1 MLPCFYCGNDFLE
14 LLENF
19 QAVFWFCFGYNLKM
33 TVYFDLDRV
42 LADFGTQAK
51 KYGILKRNN
60 RVNWFKV
67 FILGSRFWSTM
78 DFFPGAEKAFSQ
90 IHSFCMGKGIHVKI
104 LSSVRI
110 ASGKRGKIE
119 WCREKL
125 HLDESDVII
134 VKSAVQKSNFA
145 SADSLLID
153 DNEDNIRNFTLNGGH
168 AFEFSSWNDA
178 SLSAVFK
185 LIEEIFHE

>member
-1 MLPCFYCGNDFLE
+1 
-14 LLENF
+14 
-19 QAVFWFCFGYNLKM
+19 M

-42 LADFGTQAK
+42 LADFGTQAE

-60 RVNWFKV
+60 RVNWLKV
-67 FILGSRFWSTM
+67 FFLGSRFWSTM
-78 DFFPGAEKAFSQ
+78 DFFPGAEKAF
-90 IHSFCMGKGIHVKI
+90 KI

-185 LIEEIFHE
+185 LIEDIFHG